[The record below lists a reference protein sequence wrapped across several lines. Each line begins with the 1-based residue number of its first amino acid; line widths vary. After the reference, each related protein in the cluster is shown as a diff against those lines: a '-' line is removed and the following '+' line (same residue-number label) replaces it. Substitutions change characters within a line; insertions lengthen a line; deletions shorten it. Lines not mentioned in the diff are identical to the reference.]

1 MHPERREQSGQVA
14 AGWLSVIRKAVH
26 QKAITAEREPDS
38 PGDAAAAHLTR
49 ATAHR
54 RRRQGARCFCLPV
67 TPVGFLEPGAVQA
80 ALLPSGPAT
89 VIRTGVPARSGGAPT
104 VILPGALPHPGDGR
118 ATGSTRWAGRLG
130 SCARCGMRRG
140 DDRSQRGTG
149 HGVSDGASTRA
160 AGQDAVRRRRSVRR
174 SSERLVRVGAARG
187 EEGK

>member
-14 AGWLSVIRKAVH
+14 AGWLSVIRKAIH
-26 QKAITAEREPDS
+26 QKAITAEREPGS

-89 VIRTGVPARSGGAPT
+89 VIRTGVAPPRGWSCHRVHSLGGPAR
-104 VILPGALPHPGDGR
+104 VVREVRDE
-118 ATGSTRWAGRLG
+118 AGR
-130 SCARCGMRRG
+130 
-140 DDRSQRGTG
+140 
-149 HGVSDGASTRA
+149 
-160 AGQDAVRRRRSVRR
+160 
-174 SSERLVRVGAARG
+174 
-187 EEGK
+187 